1 MSENSKYK
9 RQSEI
14 LKSMELDIDLN
25 EIEQNKIDVQ
35 KEMVE
40 VNSKMDKLNQQRI
53 KLKGL
58 LQTIDREVINKCQRS
73 IVEKIETLPNMDD
86 RLETLRMVTSNGLVS
101 TNVSDELRLLWWR
114 KKREGKV
121 YKQYQMTS
129 SQFDEQMVGQYTQ
142 QNREVK

>member
-25 EIEQNKIDVQ
+25 EIEQKEIDVQ
-35 KEMVE
+35 KEIVE
-40 VNSKMDKLNQQRI
+40 VNGKMDELNQQRI

-58 LQTIDREVINKCQRS
+58 LQTIDRDVINKCQRS
-73 IVEKIETLPNMDD
+73 IVERIETLPNMDD

-129 SQFDEQMVGQYTQ
+129 SQFDEQMIGQYTQ

>member
-25 EIEQNKIDVQ
+25 EIEQKEIDVQ
-35 KEMVE
+35 KEIVE
-40 VNSKMDKLNQQRI
+40 VNGKMDKLNQQRI

-58 LQTIDREVINKCQRS
+58 LQTIDRDVINKCQRS

-129 SQFDEQMVGQYTQ
+129 SQFDEQMIGQYTQ

>member
-1 MSENSKYK
+1 MNRYS

-25 EIEQNKIDVQ
+25 EIEQREIDVL
-35 KEMVE
+35 KEIEE
-40 VNSKMDKLNQQRI
+40 VQSKMDEIQQQRI
-53 KLKGL
+53 RLKNV
-58 LQTIDREVINKCQRS
+58 LQSFGRDVINKCQRS
-73 IVEKIETLPNMDD
+73 VIEVIEKLPNMDD
-86 RLETLRMVTSNGLVS
+86 RIETLRMVTSNGLVS

-129 SQFDEQMVGQYTQ
+129 TQFDEQMVDQYTQ
-142 QNREVK
+142 QNKEVK

>member
-1 MSENSKYK
+1 MSEMNRYS

-14 LKSMELDIDLN
+14 LKSMKLDIDLN
-25 EIEQNKIDVQ
+25 EIEQREIDVL
-35 KEMVE
+35 KEIEE
-40 VNSKMDKLNQQRI
+40 VQSKMDELQQQRI
-53 KLKGL
+53 KLNNV
-58 LQTIDREVINKCQRS
+58 LQSFGRDVINKCQRS
-73 IVEKIETLPNMDD
+73 VIEMIETLPNMDD
-86 RLETLRMVTSNGLVS
+86 RIETLRMVTSNGLVS

-129 SQFDEQMVGQYTQ
+129 DKFDEQMVVQYTE

>member
-25 EIEQNKIDVQ
+25 EIEQKEIDVQ
-35 KEMVE
+35 KEIVE
-40 VNSKMDKLNQQRI
+40 VNGKMDKLNQQRI
-53 KLKGL
+53 KLNGL
-58 LQTIDREVINKCQRS
+58 LQTIDRDVINKCQRS

-129 SQFDEQMVGQYTQ
+129 SQFDEQMIGQYTQ

>member
-25 EIEQNKIDVQ
+25 EIEQKEIDVQ
-35 KEMVE
+35 KEIVE
-40 VNSKMDKLNQQRI
+40 VNGKMDKLNQQRI
-53 KLKGL
+53 KLNGL

-129 SQFDEQMVGQYTQ
+129 SQFDEQMIGQYTQ

>member
-25 EIEQNKIDVQ
+25 EIEQKEIDVQ
-35 KEMVE
+35 KEIVE
-40 VNSKMDKLNQQRI
+40 VNGKMDKLNQQRI

-58 LQTIDREVINKCQRS
+58 LQTIDRDVINKCQRS
-73 IVEKIETLPNMDD
+73 IVERIETLPNMDD

-129 SQFDEQMVGQYTQ
+129 SQFDEQMIGQYTQ

>member
-25 EIEQNKIDVQ
+25 EIEQKEIDVQ
-35 KEMVE
+35 KEIVE
-40 VNSKMDKLNQQRI
+40 VNGKMDKLNQQRI

-58 LQTIDREVINKCQRS
+58 LQTIDRDVINKCQMT
-73 IVEKIETLPNMDD
+73 IVEQIETLPNMDD

-129 SQFDEQMVGQYTQ
+129 SQFDEQMIGQYTQ

>member
-25 EIEQNKIDVQ
+25 EIEQKEIDVQ
-35 KEMVE
+35 KEILE
-40 VNSKMDKLNQQRI
+40 VNGKMDELNQQRI

-58 LQTIDREVINKCQRS
+58 LQTIDRDVINKCQRS

-129 SQFDEQMVGQYTQ
+129 SQFDKQMIGQYTQ

>member
-25 EIEQNKIDVQ
+25 EIEQKEIDVQ
-35 KEMVE
+35 KEILE
-40 VNSKMDKLNQQRI
+40 VNGKMDELNQQRI

-58 LQTIDREVINKCQRS
+58 LQTIDRDVINKCQRS
-73 IVEKIETLPNMDD
+73 IVERIETLPNMDD

-129 SQFDEQMVGQYTQ
+129 SQFDEQMIGQYTQ

>member
-14 LKSMELDIDLN
+14 LISMELDIDLN
-25 EIEQNKIDVQ
+25 EIEQKEIDVQ
-35 KEMVE
+35 KEIVE
-40 VNSKMDKLNQQRI
+40 VNGKMDKLNQQRI
-53 KLKGL
+53 KLNGL

-129 SQFDEQMVGQYTQ
+129 SQFDEQMIGQYTQ

>member
-25 EIEQNKIDVQ
+25 EIEQKEIDVQ
-35 KEMVE
+35 KEILE
-40 VNSKMDKLNQQRI
+40 VNGKMDELNQQRI

-58 LQTIDREVINKCQRS
+58 LQTIDRDVINKCQRS

-129 SQFDEQMVGQYTQ
+129 SQFDEQMIGQYTQ

>member
-1 MSENSKYK
+1 MSEMNRYS

-25 EIEQNKIDVQ
+25 EIEQREIDVL
-35 KEMVE
+35 KEIEE
-40 VNSKMDKLNQQRI
+40 VQSKMDEIQQQRI
-53 KLKGL
+53 RLKNV
-58 LQTIDREVINKCQRS
+58 LQSFGRDVINKCQRS
-73 IVEKIETLPNMDD
+73 VIEVIEKLPNMDD
-86 RLETLRMVTSNGLVS
+86 RIETLRMVTSNGLVS

-129 SQFDEQMVGQYTQ
+129 TQFDEQMVDQYTQ
-142 QNREVK
+142 QNKEVK

>member
-25 EIEQNKIDVQ
+25 EIEQKEIDVQ

>member
-25 EIEQNKIDVQ
+25 EIEQKEIDVQ
-35 KEMVE
+35 KEIVE
-40 VNSKMDKLNQQRI
+40 VNGKMDELNQQRI

-58 LQTIDREVINKCQRS
+58 LQTIDRDVINKCQRS

-129 SQFDEQMVGQYTQ
+129 SQFDEQMIGQYTQ